1 MKTCIVI
8 CQNKH
13 PLLTFL
19 SEKHEDV
26 SFRKEI
32 VNRKEI
38 RRVQYLL
45 HKTYRIPFLYLLDY
59 LFL

>member
-19 SEKHEDV
+19 LEKNEDV

-38 RRVQYLL
+38 HRVQYLL
-45 HKTYRIPFLYLLDY
+45 HKTNRIPF
-59 LFL
+59 FIF